1 MASLIKVTGVKQ
13 VQQRLKAAALAQGAK
28 AAANAYRAGLYVQRE
43 SQKIV
48 PIDTGNLRNTAFT
61 RNIGGAGW
69 LHDVIVGY
77 TANYAVY
84 VHEDPNARHAEG
96 KTYKFLEKILKD
108 SHHRRN
114 ILAIMAGKKI

>member
-1 MASLIKVTGVKQ
+1 MAGLIKVTGVAQ
-13 VQQRLKAAALAQGAK
+13 LQRRLRSAALAQGTM

-48 PIDTGNLRNTAFT
+48 PIDEGNLKNSAFT

-84 VHEDPNARHAEG
+84 VHEDPNARHKPG

-108 SHHRRN
+108 TGHRHH
-114 ILAIMAGKKI
+114 ILSIMAGKKV